1 VTNISASAIA
11 GPLQIGFTELPD
23 KVALLN
29 PMVNKNEGF
38 FTGPTG
44 LAPGHSFSFP
54 VAFTNPNKVA
64 ITYTLIAYTGA
75 F

>member
-1 VTNISASAIA
+1 VTNISASATA
-11 GPLQIGFTELPD
+11 GPLQIEFTELPD
-23 KVALLN
+23 KVALLD

-38 FTGPTG
+38 FTGPG
-44 LAPGHSFSFP
+44 LAPGQSFSFP
-54 VAFTNPNKVA
+54 VAFTNPNNVA